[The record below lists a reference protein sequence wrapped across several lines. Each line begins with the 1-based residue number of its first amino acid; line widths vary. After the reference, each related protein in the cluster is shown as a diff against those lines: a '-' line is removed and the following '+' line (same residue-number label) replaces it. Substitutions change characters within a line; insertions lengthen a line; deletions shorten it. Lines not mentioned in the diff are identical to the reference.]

1 MKKKYITPETIIV
14 EHTITEQIIAA
25 SIRNISGDATDLEIG
40 DDGKTPGTADVKES
54 SNLWDIEW

>member
-25 SIRNISGDATDLEIG
+25 SIRNISGDATLKIG
-40 DDGKTPGTADVKES
+40 DDGDTPGTADVKES

>member
-25 SIRNISGDATDLEIG
+25 SIRNISGDANLVIG
-40 DDGKTPGTADVKES
+40 DDGNTPGTADVKES
-54 SNLWDIEW
+54 SDLWDVEW

>member
-1 MKKKYITPETIIV
+1 MKKTYITPETIIV

-25 SIRNISGDATDLEIG
+25 SIRNISGDANLKIG
-40 DDGKTPGTADVKES
+40 DDGDTPGTADVKES